1 MPTIIPD
8 PDQTQDVARRLLA
21 AADDPN
27 VVETDTSGD
36 RISFRVPDEVAAAAG
51 FGDADEPDDTERD
64 VDQGDKPESSQDAA
78 EQGDTADTP
87 IAPSDDVEEPPRSG
101 AGSGKEAWR
110 AFLDAK
116 KIPIP
121 EGVDTR
127 DELTALW
134 DQR

>member
-51 FGDADEPDDTERD
+51 FGDADAPDDDSEPNDDEPGPAQNAPT
-64 VDQGDKPESSQDAA
+64 
-78 EQGDTADTP
+78 QGDTADTP